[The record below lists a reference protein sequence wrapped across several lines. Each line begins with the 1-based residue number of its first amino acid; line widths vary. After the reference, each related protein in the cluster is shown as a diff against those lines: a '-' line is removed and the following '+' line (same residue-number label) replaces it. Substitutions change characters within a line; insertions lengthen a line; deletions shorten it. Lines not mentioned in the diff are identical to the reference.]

1 MTNWHHRLAASCLLL
16 FCLSPL
22 ITRRN
27 KAVAVRRW
35 ATGPL
40 FYCLFLGVLAGFK
53 KRHSQGWLY
62 ANCPFGHAIFK
73 VLGDILVEAKISQI
87 IEDAVT
93 ELGFGL
99 VRVQFSGGQT
109 GRNQLQIMAE
119 PKEDREMTVEDCQML
134 SRHISTL
141 LDVDDPIAAAY
152 VLEVSSPGI
161 DRPLTR
167 IEHFERFNGELA
179 KITLRMMLDGRRRF
193 QGRLTG
199 LTDDGKIGL
208 ETSFG
213 RFEFAFD
220 DIESAR
226 IDPTEIFERHS

>member
-1 MTNWHHRLAASCLLL
+1 MGT
-16 FCLSPL
+16 P
-22 ITRRN
+22 I
-27 KAVAVRRW
+27 VR
-35 ATGPL
+35 
-40 FYCLFLGVLAGFK
+40 
-53 KRHSQGWLY
+53 
-62 ANCPFGHAIFK
+62 
-73 VLGDILVEAKISQI
+73 VLGGILVEAKISQI

-167 IEHFERFNGELA
+167 IKHFERFNGELA
-179 KITLRMMLDGRRRF
+179 KVTLRMMLDGRRRF

-226 IDPTEIFERHS
+226 IDPSEIFERRN

>member
-1 MTNWHHRLAASCLLL
+1 MGT
-16 FCLSPL
+16 P
-22 ITRRN
+22 I
-27 KAVAVRRW
+27 VR
-35 ATGPL
+35 
-40 FYCLFLGVLAGFK
+40 
-53 KRHSQGWLY
+53 
-62 ANCPFGHAIFK
+62 
-73 VLGDILVEAKISQI
+73 VLGGILVEAKINQI
-87 IEDAVT
+87 IEDAVA
-93 ELGFGL
+93 ELGFSL
-99 VRVQFSGGQT
+99 VRVQFSGGQM

-119 PKEDREMTVEDCQML
+119 PKEDREMTVEDCQVL

-141 LDVDDPIAAAY
+141 LDVDDPIATAY

-167 IEHFERFNGELA
+167 VEDFERFNGELA

-199 LTDDGKIGL
+199 LSQDGKIGL

-220 DIESAR
+220 NIEALCMAVSSSCLS
-226 IDPTEIFERHS
+226 I